1 MQIEKNIAAMLQS
14 KMKETG
20 KTKLEFSK
28 ELGIPRSTLQGY
40 LKGDKCLRSDSI
52 EEIAKRLDLSPA
64 QLISG
69 PAYAE
74 EFGLFSMDALQ
85 EELRMLHPQAQGL
98 AREAVALLHA
108 AFRLSAEWNRLDVHP
123 TAARTE
129 DSEGLTYRH
138 IPYEAHGE
146 ARMLYAYGILVQK
159 YLQTHWT
166 TIFFVVPFSNDRP
179 GVTRL
184 AKLCTEQQLDPIHLF
199 DVIHDFMNTETRSF
213 RRFAPAGQRLCI
225 RMGRRAE
232 NRAAPFGGQPCAGKD
247 QAVVFATF
255 STKRWRMAATCALVA
270 LPVGRRRPSEPLTS
284 FSAKAQLSGALA

>member
-1 MQIEKNIAAMLQS
+1 MDMQIEKNIAAMLQS

-69 PAYAE
+69 PEYTEAC
-74 EFGLFSMDALQ
+74 GLFGTDALLA
-85 EELRMLHPQAQGL
+85 ELQTLHPRAQGL
-98 AREAVALLHA
+98 AKEAVSLMQT

-123 TAARTE
+123 TAAKTV
-129 DSEGLTYRH
+129 DPEGLTYRH

-184 AKLCTEQQLDPIHLF
+184 AKLCTE
-199 DVIHDFMNTETRSF
+199 
-213 RRFAPAGQRLCI
+213 PA
-225 RMGRRAE
+225 A
-232 NRAAPFGGQPCAGKD
+232 
-247 QAVVFATF
+247 
-255 STKRWRMAATCALVA
+255 
-270 LPVGRRRPSEPLTS
+270 
-284 FSAKAQLSGALA
+284 

>member
-159 YLQTHWT
+159 YAAFATAPPVIL
-166 TIFFVVPFSNDRP
+166 TILEVSVLRV
-179 GVTRL
+179 GR
-184 AKLCTEQQLDPIHLF
+184 DPIRKLSADERLIKPLMTAVSYGCGVDHLLF
-199 DVIHDFMNTETRSF
+199 GAAAALHFVNSEDLQSV
-213 RRFAPAGQRLCI
+213 RLQQMLQSKGVMHTLCEYS
-225 RMGRRAE
+225 GLTLE
-232 NRAAPFGGQPCAGKD
+232 N
-247 QAVVFATF
+247 
-255 STKRWRMAATCALVA
+255 
-270 LPVGRRRPSEPLTS
+270 PLT
-284 FSAKAQLSGALA
+284 

>member
-52 EEIAKRLDLSPA
+52 EEIAKRLDLLPA

-74 EFGLFSMDALQ
+74 EFALFLLDTLQ

-98 AREAVALLHA
+98 AREAAALLRA

-123 TAARTE
+123 TAAKTE
-129 DSEGLTYRH
+129 DPEGLTYRAKE
-138 IPYEAHGE
+138 P
-146 ARMLYAYGILVQK
+146 
-159 YLQTHWT
+159 THWRAVKLQSLSMVRFLT
-166 TIFFVVPFSNDRP
+166 VP
-179 GVTRL
+179 
-184 AKLCTEQQLDPIHLF
+184 
-199 DVIHDFMNTETRSF
+199 ETVW
-213 RRFAPAGQRLCI
+213 
-225 RMGRRAE
+225 
-232 NRAAPFGGQPCAGKD
+232 NRAALLSTLKL
-247 QAVVFATF
+247 F
-255 STKRWRMAATCALVA
+255 SFR
-270 LPVGRRRPSEPLTS
+270 PVIL
-284 FSAKAQLSGALA
+284 

>member
-98 AREAVALLHA
+98 AREAAALLRA

-123 TAARTE
+123 TAAKTV
-129 DSEGLTYRH
+129 DPEGLTYRH

-146 ARMLYAYGILVQK
+146 ARMLYAYGMLV
-159 YLQTHWT
+159 
-166 TIFFVVPFSNDRP
+166 
-179 GVTRL
+179 
-184 AKLCTEQQLDPIHLF
+184 
-199 DVIHDFMNTETRSF
+199 
-213 RRFAPAGQRLCI
+213 
-225 RMGRRAE
+225 
-232 NRAAPFGGQPCAGKD
+232 
-247 QAVVFATF
+247 
-255 STKRWRMAATCALVA
+255 
-270 LPVGRRRPSEPLTS
+270 
-284 FSAKAQLSGALA
+284 

>member
-1 MQIEKNIAAMLQS
+1 
-14 KMKETG
+14 MKETG

-52 EEIAKRLDLSPA
+52 EEIAKTPGSLTGTADLRAGVCGGIRAVQHGRASGGTPDAAPA
-64 QLISG
+64 G
-69 PAYAE
+69 AGTRAE
-74 EFGLFSMDALQ
+74 A
-85 EELRMLHPQAQGL
+85 A
-98 AREAVALLHA
+98 ALLHA

-123 TAARTE
+123 TAAKTE
-129 DSEGLTYRH
+129 DPEGLTYRH

-184 AKLCTEQQLDPIHLF
+184 AKLCTEHQLDPIHLF
-199 DVIHDFMNTETRSF
+199 DVIQDFMNTETRSF
-213 RRFAPAGQRLCI
+213 
-225 RMGRRAE
+225 
-232 NRAAPFGGQPCAGKD
+232 
-247 QAVVFATF
+247 
-255 STKRWRMAATCALVA
+255 
-270 LPVGRRRPSEPLTS
+270 
-284 FSAKAQLSGALA
+284 

>member
-1 MQIEKNIAAMLQS
+1 MDMQIEKNIAAMLQS

-28 ELGIPRSTLQGY
+28 ELGILRSTLQGY

-64 QLISG
+64 RLISG
-69 PAYAE
+69 PVYAE
-74 EFGLFSMDALQ
+74 EFGLFIMDTLQ

-98 AREAVALLHA
+98 AREAAALLRA

-123 TAARTE
+123 TAAKTE
-129 DSEGLTYRH
+129 DPEGLTYRH

-146 ARMLYAYGILVQK
+146 ARMLYAYGMLVQK

-179 GVTRL
+179 GVTRP
-184 AKLCTEQQLDPIHLF
+184 AKLCTEHQLDPIHLF

-213 RRFAPAGQRLCI
+213 
-225 RMGRRAE
+225 
-232 NRAAPFGGQPCAGKD
+232 
-247 QAVVFATF
+247 
-255 STKRWRMAATCALVA
+255 
-270 LPVGRRRPSEPLTS
+270 
-284 FSAKAQLSGALA
+284 

>member
-1 MQIEKNIAAMLQS
+1 MDMQIEKNIAAMLQS

-52 EEIAKRLDLSPA
+52 EEIAKRLDLLPA

-98 AREAVALLHA
+98 AREAAALLHA
-108 AFRLSAEWNRLDVHP
+108 AFRLSAEWNRLDVCP
-123 TAARTE
+123 AAAKIEEPE
-129 DSEGLTYRH
+129 DHAYRY

-184 AKLCTEQQLDPIHLF
+184 AKLCTEHQLDPIHLF

-213 RRFAPAGQRLCI
+213 
-225 RMGRRAE
+225 
-232 NRAAPFGGQPCAGKD
+232 
-247 QAVVFATF
+247 
-255 STKRWRMAATCALVA
+255 
-270 LPVGRRRPSEPLTS
+270 
-284 FSAKAQLSGALA
+284 

>member
-1 MQIEKNIAAMLQS
+1 MDMQIEKNIAAMLQS

-69 PAYAE
+69 PVYAE
-74 EFGLFSMDALQ
+74 EFVLFSMDALQ

-98 AREAVALLHA
+98 AREAAALLRA

-123 TAARTE
+123 TATKTV
-129 DSEGLTYRH
+129 DPEGLTYRH

-159 YLQTHWT
+159 YLQTHGAQGRKQGC
-166 TIFFVVPFSNDRP
+166 P
-179 GVTRL
+179 
-184 AKLCTEQQLDPIHLF
+184 
-199 DVIHDFMNTETRSF
+199 
-213 RRFAPAGQRLCI
+213 QR
-225 RMGRRAE
+225 
-232 NRAAPFGGQPCAGKD
+232 GQPCAGKD

-284 FSAKAQLSGALA
+284 FSATAQLSGALA

>member
-1 MQIEKNIAAMLQS
+1 MDMQIEKNIAAMLQS

-129 DSEGLTYRH
+129 DPEGLTYRH

-213 RRFAPAGQRLCI
+213 
-225 RMGRRAE
+225 
-232 NRAAPFGGQPCAGKD
+232 
-247 QAVVFATF
+247 
-255 STKRWRMAATCALVA
+255 
-270 LPVGRRRPSEPLTS
+270 
-284 FSAKAQLSGALA
+284 

>member
-1 MQIEKNIAAMLQS
+1 MDMQIEKNIAAMLQS

-74 EFGLFSMDALQ
+74 EFGLFSLDTLQ

-98 AREAVALLHA
+98 AREAAALPHA

-123 TAARTE
+123 TAAKTE
-129 DSEGLTYRH
+129 DPEGLTYRH

-159 YLQTHWT
+159 YLQTHWA
-166 TIFFVVPFSNDRP
+166 TIFFVVPFSNDRSSAA
-179 GVTRL
+179 RL
-184 AKLCTEQQLDPIHLF
+184 AKLCTEQLDPIHLF

-213 RRFAPAGQRLCI
+213 
-225 RMGRRAE
+225 
-232 NRAAPFGGQPCAGKD
+232 
-247 QAVVFATF
+247 
-255 STKRWRMAATCALVA
+255 
-270 LPVGRRRPSEPLTS
+270 
-284 FSAKAQLSGALA
+284 

>member
-1 MQIEKNIAAMLQS
+1 MDMQIEKNIAAMLQS

-69 PAYAE
+69 PVYAE
-74 EFGLFSMDALQ
+74 EFVLFLLDTLQ

-98 AREAVALLHA
+98 AREAAALLHA

-129 DSEGLTYRH
+129 DPEGLTYRH
-138 IPYEAHGE
+138 
-146 ARMLYAYGILVQK
+146 LSL
-159 YLQTHWT
+159 
-166 TIFFVVPFSNDRP
+166 
-179 GVTRL
+179 
-184 AKLCTEQQLDPIHLF
+184 IH
-199 DVIHDFMNTETRSF
+199 I
-213 RRFAPAGQRLCI
+213 
-225 RMGRRAE
+225 
-232 NRAAPFGGQPCAGKD
+232 
-247 QAVVFATF
+247 
-255 STKRWRMAATCALVA
+255 
-270 LPVGRRRPSEPLTS
+270 
-284 FSAKAQLSGALA
+284 